1 MRERRHLANR
11 ERRVL
16 DLNVLAIFLVGDH
29 PGNKYVAPI
38 IEEGLRG
45 VYVPLIMDI
54 LPIRAYWVMT
64 KKWGC
69 GEEESAK
76 AIKHFVKEYDVPQY
90 YSLHRQT
97 IVRSFDL
104 AEELSHDVYDC
115 VYLAAAEQENAHAII
130 TTDADFKRL
139 CERTEL
145 EYINPVPEKVLK
157 QFKGWGEKSNS

>member
-1 MRERRHLANR
+1 MANR

-64 KKWGC
+64 KK
-69 GEEESAK
+69 
-76 AIKHFVKEYDVPQY
+76 
-90 YSLHRQT
+90 
-97 IVRSFDL
+97 
-104 AEELSHDVYDC
+104 
-115 VYLAAAEQENAHAII
+115 
-130 TTDADFKRL
+130 
-139 CERTEL
+139 
-145 EYINPVPEKVLK
+145 
-157 QFKGWGEKSNS
+157 

>member
-1 MRERRHLANR
+1 MVNK
-11 ERRVL
+11 ERRVI
-16 DLNVLAIFLVGDH
+16 DLNVLAIFLVDDH

-45 VYVPLIMDI
+45 AYTPLIMDI

-69 GEEESAK
+69 REEESSR
-76 AIKHFVKEYDVPQY
+76 AIRHFVKEYDVPQY
-90 YSLHRQT
+90 YRLNRQT

-104 AEELSHDVYDC
+104 AEELNHDVYDC
-115 VYLAAAEQENAHAII
+115 VYLAAAKQENAQAII

-139 CERTEL
+139 CDRTGL
-145 EYINPVPEKVLK
+145 EYINPVPANVLK
-157 QFKGWGEKSNS
+157 QFKEWGEKADS